1 MSASA
6 VDTCTVIGRALRAP
20 RDTVRDTKA
29 ATLAGCDDSLS
40 TLATDVAALLEELG
54 RLRAAA
60 GQLVHR
66 HAEQEAVV
74 ARQQL
79 ELGRLEEERLFAQE
93 RADELHEAETRLR
106 NSEVVAAS
114 LADELHTLR
123 RTLADR
129 DRHAA
134 EVENELS
141 RMRKA
146 LFEREALLRRD
157 RALVLSLRLDAEQ
170 GGGDASRHDLAS
182 EPPRSRNETDGTT
195 VGHVRFIA
203 SPDGYRLMSSN
214 ERCVR
219 PDDIVDI
226 EGRSF
231 LVTGVGR
238 SPLPG
243 DVRPCAFLQR
253 HTAAA

>member
-1 MSASA
+1 
-6 VDTCTVIGRALRAP
+6 VIGRALRAP
-20 RDTVRDTKA
+20 RDTVGDSQA

-40 TLATDVAALLEELG
+40 TLAADVTALLEELG
-54 RLRAAA
+54 RLRAAT

-66 HAEQEAVV
+66 HQEQEAAL
-74 ARQQL
+74 ARHQV
-79 ELGRLEEERLFAQE
+79 ELGRLESERLLAQA
-93 RADELHEAETRLR
+93 RADELHEADTRLR

-114 LADELHTLR
+114 LADELDTLR
-123 RTLADR
+123 RALADR

-134 EVENELS
+134 EAKSELS
-141 RMRKA
+141 RMREA
-146 LFEREALLRRD
+146 LSEREALLRRD
-157 RALVLSLRLDAEQ
+157 RALVVGLRLHAER
-170 GGGDASRHDLAS
+170 GGGASRHDIAS
-182 EPPRSRNETDGTT
+182 ERPRSYKDATT

-203 SPDGYRLMSSN
+203 SPDGYRLMSSD

-219 PDDIVDI
+219 PDDVVDI

-243 DVRPCAFLQR
+243 DGRPCAFLQP